1 MADDNDNLLAI
12 LAHALGIVFGWLPPL
27 IIWLV
32 KKDDS
37 EYVSK
42 HARQALGFQLTILIA
57 GIVAF
62 ALLFVLIGFILLPA
76 VGIISIVFGI
86 LASLAASKG
95 EDYEYPKW
103 CMIPFPFV
111 KE

>member
-1 MADDNDNLLAI
+1 MADNNDNLLAI

-37 EYVSK
+37 EFVSK
-42 HARQALGFQLTILIA
+42 HARQALGFQLTLLIA
-57 GIVAF
+57 YIVGWILA
-62 ALLFVLIGFILLPA
+62 LFVVGFILLA
-76 VGIISIVFGI
+76 AAYVIAIIFGV
-86 LASLAASKG
+86 LASIAASKG

-103 CMIPFPFV
+103 TMIPWPFV
-111 KE
+111 KN